1 MKKKHSIET
10 ESLSALKALIGI
22 LVFLSLMN
30 WLVGF
35 VSFYSGE
42 CFLYVKVPSWEKK
55 KKRTQLIISL
65 FLR

>member
-30 WLVGF
+30 WLVG
-35 VSFYSGE
+35 
-42 CFLYVKVPSWEKK
+42 
-55 KKRTQLIISL
+55 
-65 FLR
+65 